1 MIAGPVQENLRLVFQ
16 AAKRARMNDSGTVA
30 LEFRSIRMARLWILA
45 AVRFTRFLGERRQ
58 NARFVQL
65 HLFAAFPTW
74 PVVSHNADYSVAP
87 PALRV
92 WTCGLLTR
100 ASASCLYRL
109 RAEKQMR

>member
-58 NARFVQL
+58 HAHLIAL
-65 HLFAAFPTW
+65 HFLTGFPILPGRTGSSRISCHILSIGCRTLFASPQFG
-74 PVVSHNADYSVAP
+74 
-87 PALRV
+87 LRMDSD
-92 WTCGLLTR
+92 T
-100 ASASCLYRL
+100 
-109 RAEKQMR
+109 